1 MVRSILTASLV
12 FCILLA
18 FAQEI
23 PDDDSL
29 MFSADTLLLI
39 QEAGS
44 SYLPYD
50 LGLVP
55 AEVLYNRNW
64 DNINI
69 RYRAEILPAKTDT
82 IVIQLIGPSDNCFVI
97 PFAGKVISAFRT
109 PRRKYHTGT
118 DIKLARG
125 DSIRVAFD
133 GKVRLARTYSG
144 YGLLVL
150 VRHHNGL
157 ETVYGHLSKILVQ
170 RDQVVEAGQAI
181 GLGGRT
187 GRATTD
193 HLHFE
198 SRIFG
203 IPFDSEK
210 YIDFERQL
218 LKSDTLYYI
227 NGRVETSL
235 SDFKPAPVAGYPQSS
250 RGPGGEIIHV
260 IQKGDTLS
268 AIARMYNT
276 SVRQLCEDNN
286 ISVNKVLQIGERL
299 VVR

>member
-12 FCILLA
+12 LCFLLA
-18 FAQEI
+18 HTQEI
-23 PDDDSL
+23 PEGDSL
-29 MFSADTLLLI
+29 ILLTPEADS
-39 QEAGS
+39 G
-44 SYLPYD
+44 YLPYD
-50 LGLVP
+50 FRMVP
-55 AEVLYNRNW
+55 AEILYNHTW
-64 DNINI
+64 DNVNI
-69 RYRAEILPAKTDT
+69 RYPAGILPAKTDT
-82 IVIQLIGPSDNCFVI
+82 IIIQLIGPADNCFAI
-97 PFAGKVISAFRT
+97 PVAGKVISAFKT

-125 DSIRVAFD
+125 DSVRVAFD

-144 YGLLVL
+144 YGLMVL

-157 ETVYGHLSKILVQ
+157 ETVYGHLSKILVKE
-170 RDQVVEAGQAI
+170 DQMLEAGQVV

-198 SRIFG
+198 SRLFG

-218 LKSDTLYYI
+218 LISDTLYYL
-227 NGRVETSL
+227 NGRVEVSL
-235 SDFKPAPVAGYPQSS
+235 SDLKPQPVAGRPQSS

-286 ISVNKVLQIGERL
+286 ISVNKVLQIGERI